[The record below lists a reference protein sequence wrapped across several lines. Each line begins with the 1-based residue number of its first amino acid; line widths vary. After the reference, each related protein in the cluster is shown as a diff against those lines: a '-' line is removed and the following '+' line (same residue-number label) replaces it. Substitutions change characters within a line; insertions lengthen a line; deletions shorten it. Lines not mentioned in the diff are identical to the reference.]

1 MAYFNSNTMDVTSYK
16 GQILSKGA
24 KLVTLV
30 ENTNFHLKFI
40 YSPLRIG
47 VQSVLPGNEKWVA
60 PLTNVTCNCTKML
73 HVSVSKCHITFLC
86 NVSNCCS
93 NITN

>member
-60 PLTNVTCNCTKML
+60 PLRYSKRNEEWYMVHTWYSSKM
-73 HVSVSKCHITFLC
+73 
-86 NVSNCCS
+86 
-93 NITN
+93 

>member
-16 GQILSKGA
+16 GQILS
-24 KLVTLV
+24 LV

-60 PLTNVTCNCTKML
+60 PLKNRYSRKTIL
-73 HVSVSKCHITFLC
+73 FYSWLC
-86 NVSNCCS
+86 V
-93 NITN
+93 

>member
-1 MAYFNSNTMDVTSYK
+1 MDVTSYK

-60 PLTNVTCNCTKML
+60 PLSDFPLFMEQIIL
-73 HVSVSKCHITFLC
+73 MPIILMGA
-86 NVSNCCS
+86 
-93 NITN
+93 